1 MTAPSQN
8 TPSSSLNTGLLA
20 GIAAY
25 TMWGLFPFYFKA
37 TQEIPPI
44 EFVAHRILWS
54 VPFGLLIILF
64 RRQVGD
70 VLTALRTPKTVLLL
84 FLAAIALAI
93 NWGVYIYAI
102 QIDQIFQ
109 GSLGYYINP
118 LMYVLVG
125 VLFFGERLTKFQG
138 IAVLFALLGVTVLA
152 LYGGV
157 FPWMSL
163 ILAVTFTTYGVIRKH
178 VEIGAM
184 PGLFIE
190 TLLLMVPALAYI
202 LYQHHNGDLQFGAL
216 GMRVDILILMAG
228 PITVL
233 PLLAFAFAAR
243 RLKLSTLGFLQF
255 IGPTMQFMCGLYF
268 GEPFTRAHAI
278 CFGLIWIGVAIFSFD
293 AYRSNQKS
301 KQSLPVQSPIK

>member
-1 MTAPSQN
+1 M
-8 TPSSSLNTGLLA
+8 SSNPESSDSAVINGGLLA

-37 TQEIPPI
+37 TSDIPPV
-44 EFVAHRILWS
+44 EFVAHRIIWS

-64 RRQVGD
+64 RKQLSD
-70 VLTALRTPKTVLLL
+70 VYRALKAPKTVFLL
-84 FLAAIALAI
+84 FLAAMALAI

-118 LMYVLVG
+118 LIYVLVG
-125 VLFFGERLTKFQG
+125 VLFFGERLTRLQG
-138 IAVLFALLGVTVLA
+138 LAVLFALLGVCVLTF
-152 LYGGV
+152 YGGV
-157 FPWMSL
+157 FPTISL
-163 ILAVTFTTYGVIRKH
+163 ILAVSFTIYGVIRKY

-190 TLLLMVPALAYI
+190 TLLLAAPALAYL
-202 LYQHHNGDLQFGAL
+202 LYQRHIGSLQFGEL
-216 GMRVDILILMAG
+216 GLRMDILILMAG

-278 CFGLIWIGVAIFSFD
+278 CFAFIWLGVAIFCYD
-293 AYRSNQKS
+293 AYQKS
-301 KQSLPVQSPIK
+301 RRNKRALTTQ

>member
-8 TPSSSLNTGLLA
+8 NPSEGLNTGLLA

-37 TQEIPPI
+37 TEAIPPV

-64 RRQVGD
+64 RKQLGD
-70 VLTALRTPKTVLLL
+70 VVKALQTPKTVALL
-84 FLAAIALAI
+84 FAAAVALAI

-125 VLFFGERLTKFQG
+125 VLFFGERLSKFQG
-138 IAVLFALLGVTVLA
+138 LAVLFALLGVTVLT

-157 FPWMSL
+157 FPAISL
-163 ILAVTFTTYGVIRKH
+163 ILAVTFTTYGVIRKY
-178 VEIGAM
+178 VDIGAM

-190 TLLLMVPALAYI
+190 TLLLMAPALAFI
-202 LYQHHNGDLQFGAL
+202 LYQQSNGDLQFGQL
-216 GMRVDILILMAG
+216 GLRMDVLILMAG

-268 GEPFTRAHAI
+268 GEPFTPAHAL
-278 CFGLIWIGVAIFSFD
+278 CFGLIWVGVAIFSYD
-293 AYRSNQKS
+293 AYRSNRKV
-301 KQSLPVQSPIK
+301 KAVT